1 MIFGKL
7 EETFSMIIQF
17 GLEIEERTFPEYIKI
32 PEEVD
37 LCCNSNSLITYLE
50 KHLGISYPERH
61 DYLRFEQYRQI
72 LTVHLKLHPDAF
84 YKASFEAD
92 NMA

>member
-32 PEEVD
+32 PEEVN
-37 LCCNSNSLITYLE
+37 LCCNGTSPQGFCQKKNRT
-50 KHLGISYPERH
+50 
-61 DYLRFEQYRQI
+61 
-72 LTVHLKLHPDAF
+72 T
-84 YKASFEAD
+84 
-92 NMA
+92 